1 MRPRLRIARV
11 KVEGTAPS
19 NCYLVACA
27 TTSEAVVIDPGADPD
42 KVVEQ
47 CRGLKVVRVLL
58 THGHRNHAGAKD
70 EVQAA
75 VGGETAMSL
84 LDAKAYLR
92 SADRYLVDGDRL
104 PFGEFEIEVIS
115 TPGHSPG
122 SLCFKVGNHLFT
134 GDTLRAGDIGPTN
147 LPDQDLPRQLTAV
160 LSRLLA
166 LPENTVIYPGHGPT
180 STVGQERLRNLA
192 VEMLRRAG

>member
-1 MRPRLRIARV
+1 M
-11 KVEGTAPS
+11 
-19 NCYLVACA
+19 VACA
-27 TTSEAVVIDPGADPD
+27 RTKEAVVIDPGADPTRIA
-42 KVVEQ
+42 EQ
-47 CRGLKVVRVLL
+47 CLEYSVKHVAC

-70 EVQAA
+70 EVKAR
-75 VGGETAMSL
+75 VGGATALSF
-84 LDAKAYLR
+84 LDAKHYLR

-104 PFGEFEIEVIS
+104 EFGDFAMEVIF

-134 GDTLRAGDIGPTN
+134 GDTLRAGDIGPTD
-147 LPDQDLPRQLTAV
+147 LPDIDLPRQVTAV
-160 LSRLLA
+160 LSKLLP

-180 STVGQERLRNLA
+180 TTVGQERRQNVV

>member
-1 MRPRLRIARV
+1 M
-11 KVEGTAPS
+11 
-19 NCYLVACA
+19 
-27 TTSEAVVIDPGADPD
+27 IDPGADPA

-47 CRGLKVVRVLL
+47 CQGLTVRHILL
-58 THGHRNHAGAKD
+58 THGHRNHAGAKE
-70 EVQAA
+70 EVRAA

-92 SADRYLVDGDRL
+92 SADRYLVDGDRI
-104 PFGEFEIEVIS
+104 PFGQFELEVMA
-115 TPGHSPG
+115 TAGHSPG

-166 LPENTVIYPGHGPT
+166 LPVNTVIYPGHGPT
-180 STVGQERLRNLA
+180 TTVGQERLNNVA